1 MKSNGPCAGSQRH
14 SDEMTLLGH
23 DIRSAMS
30 DVLGGLRLIDVSLL
44 PDDIRGHLGRVRAA
58 GDTLARLLDEA
69 LLEWSDE
76 PPLASNAGSQELAL
90 IDALSDIEQRWAGH
104 AREHGLHL
112 SVSVSDQLPTVIG
125 VNPVA
130 LERILSN
137 LLSNAI
143 KYAGQGQI
151 NLLTT
156 VTAKNELNFQVQ
168 DQGPGF
174 EQSALEGLFRFRH
187 RGSSAAR
194 PGSGLGLH
202 ICKDIS
208 DQIGGSLSVE
218 NGRKGARVTLSLPQ
232 KAWELK
238 SDTERTDP
246 LPDLT
251 GKRVLVAED
260 NATNQLLVGQ
270 MLTQMGATFM
280 LAESGLTALR
290 LFQQHEFDLA
300 LIDIEMPEMTGLDLM
315 HEIRATIGTKNRLP
329 ILALTAYVLRSN
341 REAIYEAGA
350 DSILAKPLS
359 SMESFGFALRD
370 VLLRATGKPRPA
382 AHETGAKHPE
392 SQTYDHTTLQH
403 LLGIAGPESGSELLS
418 RLISDLGAVQR
429 NLGGGIKNGDAAAVR
444 AKTHVL
450 ISLAGAIGAHR
461 LQYLAETMNALIH
474 NHDNDVVADM
484 APETLELLDALIVE
498 LRTVRNDKVRG
509 TPPETE
515 P

>member
-1 MKSNGPCAGSQRH
+1 
-14 SDEMTLLGH
+14 MTLLGH

-30 DVLGGLRLIDVSLL
+30 DVLGGLRLIDVSRL
-44 PDDIRGHLGRVRAA
+44 PDDIRGHFGRVRAA

-90 IDALSDIEQRWAGH
+90 IDTLGDIEQRWAGH

-112 SVSVSDQLPTVIG
+112 TVSVSDQLPTVIG

-143 KYAGQGQI
+143 KYAGKGQI
-151 NLLTT
+151 NLLTS
-156 VTAKNELNFQVQ
+156 VTAENELNFQVQ

-174 EQSALEGLFRFRH
+174 DPSALEGLFRFRH
-187 RGSSAAR
+187 RGSSTAR

-202 ICKDIS
+202 ICKDLS
-208 DQIGGSLSVE
+208 DQIGGRLSVE
-218 NGRKGARVTLSLPQ
+218 NGRTGARVTLTLPQ

-238 SDTERTDP
+238 TDSERTDP
-246 LPDLT
+246 LPNLA

-280 LAESGLTALR
+280 LAESGLAALR
-290 LFQQHEFDLA
+290 LYQQHEFDLA

-315 HEIRATIGTKNRLP
+315 QEIRATPGDKSRLP

-359 SMESFGFALRD
+359 SLESFGFALRD
-370 VLLRATGKPRPA
+370 VLLRATGKPSVEKSPVRA
-382 AHETGAKHPE
+382 STAE
-392 SQTYDHTTLQH
+392 SENFDHLTLQH

-429 NLGGGIKNGDAAAVR
+429 NLGDGIKNGDTASVR

-461 LQYLAETMNALIH
+461 LQYLAETMNTAVHQRDIGVISDIGPEAL
-474 NHDNDVVADM
+474 
-484 APETLELLDALIVE
+484 ERLEELIVE
-498 LRTVRNDKVRG
+498 LRTIRNEKVRR
-509 TPPETE
+509 TASE
-515 P
+515 PLP